1 MMRVFLF
8 FLLSVLPF
16 ALFAEQSPSAVLPA
30 PSIAAK
36 SYLLLDFS
44 SGQPLA
50 ALNAQQRVEPASLT
64 KLMTAYVTFSA
75 LKQKRI
81 RSDQA
86 VTVSEQAWHAVGS
99 RMFIEPKKPVTVA
112 ELIRGMVVQS
122 GNDACI
128 ALAETVA
135 GTEEAFVA
143 LMNREAQRLGLKD
156 TRFAN
161 STGLSHP
168 QQYSTAQ
175 DLAALAAAVIRDF
188 PEHYPL
194 YAQKEYRYN
203 SIAQFNRNRLLWTD
217 PSVDGMKTG
226 YTENAGYCLITSAK
240 RGERRLLSVVLG
252 TTSEAARAMES
263 QKLLNHGF
271 QAYDG
276 LRLYPGKQAVATLQ
290 VFKGAS
296 NSVSAGFLSDFH
308 VTVPRGSGDKL
319 KGSVESLQPLLAPI
333 NVGQR
338 VGTIKLTLDGK
349 PYREVPVVA
358 LESVPVAGILGRG
371 WDTLR
376 LMFR

>member
-8 FLLSVLPF
+8 FLLSALPF
-16 ALFAEQSPSAVLPA
+16 ALFAEQSPSAALPA

-44 SGQPLA
+44 SGQSLA

-64 KLMTAYVTFSA
+64 KLMTAYVTF
-75 LKQKRI
+75 LPLRQKRI
-81 RSDQA
+81 PSDQA
-86 VTVSEQAWHAVGS
+86 VTVTEQAWRAVGS
-99 RMFIEPKKPVTVA
+99 RMFIEPKKPVTVD

-135 GTEEAFVA
+135 GTEEAFVE
-143 LMNREAQRLGLKD
+143 LMNREARRLGLKD

-168 QQYSTAQ
+168 QHYSTAQ

-188 PEHYPL
+188 PEYYPL

-203 SIAQFNRNRLLWTD
+203 NIAQFNRNRLLWTD

-226 YTENAGYCLITSAK
+226 YTENAGYCLVTSAR
-240 RGERRLLSVVLG
+240 RGDRRLLAVGLG

-276 LRLYPGKQAVATLQ
+276 LRLYPGKQGVATLQ

-338 VGTIKLTLDGK
+338 IGTIKLTLEGK

-376 LMFR
+376 LLFR